1 MIHRFQDYLEPVTCI
16 SSGNTLVA
24 IGSKFGKI
32 YVYQSIIT
40 QSGSVHIT
48 AILAHHAATVHKI
61 LFHKDQI
68 ISCSDDMTVG
78 IVSLLPDGALVLS
91 KILKVGLRHS
101 HPLRS
106 VPSTRQRIPVSTGMQ
121 QVHRRLAC
129 AG

>member
-91 KILKVGLRHS
+91 KILKVCRYPIVLKCEKYKP
-101 HPLRS
+101 PLAL
-106 VPSTRQRIPVSTGMQ
+106 VVKN
-121 QVHRRLAC
+121 
-129 AG
+129 